1 MKLSI
6 IIPCYNEDKYIEE
19 IINSINSQPFSE
31 KQIIVI
37 NDGSTDATKD
47 KLESLKKFNKI
58 DNLIHHEIN
67 KGKGAAIKSALK
79 IVEGEIVI
87 IQDAD
92 LEYSPSD
99 YQNLV
104 DPIIKGLTNVVY
116 GSRFLNKKRFS
127 FSDPINH
134 NFRAGINLFFTFLS
148 NMFNGQKL
156 TDAHTGYKVFR
167 REIITNIKLVD
178 NGFSF
183 CPEVTAKVSKMKEKI
198 LEVPISFSPRSY
210 REGKKIKSIDG
221 LRALKAIIFYNL
233 L

>member
-1 MKLSI
+1 
-6 IIPCYNEDKYIEE
+6 
-19 IINSINSQPFSE
+19 
-31 KQIIVI
+31 
-37 NDGSTDATKD
+37 
-47 KLESLKKFNKI
+47 
-58 DNLIHHEIN
+58 
-67 KGKGAAIKSALK
+67 
-79 IVEGEIVI
+79 
-87 IQDAD
+87 
-92 LEYSPSD
+92 
-99 YQNLV
+99 
-104 DPIIKGLTNVVY
+104 
-116 GSRFLNKKRFS
+116 
-127 FSDPINH
+127 
-134 NFRAGINLFFTFLS
+134 
-148 NMFNGQKL
+148 MFNGQKL